1 MLPWVLLVREAP
13 IGGNGVAGLDL
24 LADLSLAGAFLLGVE
39 MFVTFTF
46 FSQLGDNRQRA
57 STILFPP
64 RPIQRWQMGS
74 IFGHM
79 LT

>member
-1 MLPWVLLVREAP
+1 MLPRVLLAKEAP
-13 IGGNGVAGLDL
+13 VGGSGVACLDL
-24 LADLSLAGAFLLGVE
+24 LADLSLARAFLLGAE